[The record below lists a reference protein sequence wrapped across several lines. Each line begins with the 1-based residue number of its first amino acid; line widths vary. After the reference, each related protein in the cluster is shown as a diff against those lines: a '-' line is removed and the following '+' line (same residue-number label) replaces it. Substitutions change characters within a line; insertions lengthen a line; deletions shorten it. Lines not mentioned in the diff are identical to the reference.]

1 MFLRHQL
8 CYGFLIP
15 DVIHLIMIYPM
26 KLFEEN
32 EKKNHYLTIWLSDV
46 LQGMIKTLYA
56 VIQ

>member
-8 CYGFLIP
+8 CYEFLIP

-26 KLFEEN
+26 KRFEEN

-46 LQGMIKTLYA
+46 LQGMIKTVYA
-56 VIQ
+56 VI